1 MLLDNICEMSLD
13 EDTLSTLDVLL
24 DGYGPYPQPSDV
36 RAGLTYGFGWSGTL
50 AVPAPQSV
58 AYNVA
63 TDNTVGTAVLTES
76 NVGAALATWTA
87 AALSGTLAAGSPGA
101 LWQEQ
106 ASELSAIAAAITQ
119 GGNVIVSP
127 PPIGSYCIRADVEN
141 VFGVSNV
148 ASWALLSTNDPN
160 SAAGLA
166 EIANRIQLEIQ
177 TQTAEIDDHLREGG
191 YTLPLVVN
199 ESTISVVRLCA
210 TLVGVALY
218 ENRGTIDYNHET
230 GRVEHRYQFKKD
242 WANKRLDEIRSG
254 KIRWDAQR
262 PAGSSTAPMAQQT
275 PRRRYGQQQDGLGN
289 YGISGGNNY

>member
-1 MLLDNICEMSLD
+1 M
-13 EDTLSTLDVLL
+13 
-24 DGYGPYPQPSDV
+24 
-36 RAGLTYGFGWSGTL
+36 
-50 AVPAPQSV
+50 
-58 AYNVA
+58 
-63 TDNTVGTAVLTES
+63 
-76 NVGAALATWTA
+76 
-87 AALSGTLAAGSPGA
+87 
-101 LWQEQ
+101 
-106 ASELSAIAAAITQ
+106 
-119 GGNVIVSP
+119 
-127 PPIGSYCIRADVEN
+127 
-141 VFGVSNV
+141 

-160 SAAGLA
+160 SDAGLA

-191 YTLPLVVN
+191 YILPLVVN

>member
-1 MLLDNICEMSLD
+1 MADFTFNLLAAF
-13 EDTLSTLDVLL
+13 V
-24 DGYGPYPQPSDV
+24 QPTVGTYATRSDV
-36 RAGLTYGFGWSGTL
+36 ENIFGI
-50 AVPAPQSV
+50 P
-58 AYNVA
+58 NVA
-63 TDNTVGTAVLTES
+63 T
-76 NVGAALATWTA
+76 
-87 AALSGTLAAGSPGA
+87 
-101 LWQEQ
+101 
-106 ASELSAIAAAITQ
+106 
-119 GGNVIVSP
+119 
-127 PPIGSYCIRADVEN
+127 
-141 VFGVSNV
+141 
-148 ASWALLSTNDPN
+148 WALLSTNDP
-160 SAAGLA
+160 SSDAGLA

-199 ESTISVVRLCA
+199 ESGLSLVRLCA

-254 KIRWDAQR
+254 KIRWDAER
-262 PAGSSTAPMAQQT
+262 PAGASTGPMAQQT